1 MSEKQAV
8 AQEDCVF
15 RQAKVEEL
23 ATDLTSYVLKWVKDK
38 ECLHPGEVSVA
49 FNLAFTTLVR
59 LFSKLSKE
67 LQ

>member
-1 MSEKQAV
+1 MTNKQGV
-8 AQEDCVF
+8 AKEACVF

-23 ATDLTSYVLKWVKDK
+23 AVDLTHYVLKWLKDK

-59 LFSKLSKE
+59 LFSKVSKE

>member
-1 MSEKQAV
+1 MTNKQALNE
-8 AQEDCVF
+8 EDCVF

-23 ATDLTSYVLKWVKDK
+23 ATDLTHYVLKWLKDK

-49 FNLAFTTLVR
+49 FNLCFTTLVK
-59 LFSKLSKE
+59 LFSEVGKE

>member
-1 MSEKQAV
+1 MTNKQAFNK
-8 AQEDCVF
+8 EDCVF

-23 ATDLTSYVLKWVKDK
+23 ATDLTHYVLKWLKDK

-59 LFSKLSKE
+59 LLSKVSKE

>member
-1 MSEKQAV
+1 MSKKKAV
-8 AQEDCVF
+8 AKEDCVF
-15 RQAKVEEL
+15 RQAKIEEL
-23 ATDLTSYVLKWVKDK
+23 ATDLTHYVLKWLKDK

-59 LFSKLSKE
+59 LFSKVSKE